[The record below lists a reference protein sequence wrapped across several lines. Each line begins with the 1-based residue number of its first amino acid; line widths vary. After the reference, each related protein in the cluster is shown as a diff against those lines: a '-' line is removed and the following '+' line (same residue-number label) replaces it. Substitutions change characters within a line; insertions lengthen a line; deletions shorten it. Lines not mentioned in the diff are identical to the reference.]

1 MSDIVGCCGSISFVE
16 CWAEILPQKLIITG
30 FSKRKKTMPQKVSYL
45 SVSTHSDRNF
55 R

>member
-1 MSDIVGCCGSISFVE
+1 MSEIVGCCGS
-16 CWAEILPQKLIITG
+16 KLIIAG
-30 FSKRKKTMPQKVSYL
+30 FLKRKRKKTMPQKVPYL